1 MSPAAD
7 HGEIEQ
13 LTLELLDRY
22 EEINLLYDIGQAL
35 AGVFDVDAIGR
46 AVVDR
51 AMAVIHAEA
60 GLFLLVEGETA
71 RVAYRA
77 GDVPAPLLAG
87 LTPGADLLRRA
98 LAAPVLIMQP
108 LLAVRVQHGATP
120 FGVLALAG
128 KRDTSA
134 FTASDGRLLQALA
147 EQAATA
153 IRTEHLVRE
162 LRESERIRSEM
173 EIARQLQRSL
183 LPQSSPRI
191 LGVDVAATCQPSGH
205 VGGDYFD
212 FFSLPDGRFGVV
224 IADVSGHGVRSAI
237 VMAGLRSTIH
247 AEVQSGFDP
256 AQVFRRANTLLARD
270 FAASGM
276 FVSAFLAVYEPAT
289 GELAYTNAGHPPPY
303 LLAAPSDEAE
313 RLEAGGLLLGVV
325 ADAAYET
332 GKARLD
338 PGAVL
343 VLYTDGLTE
352 ARAPNGEFFG
362 EAALARV
369 VREGHALS
377 ATGLHS
383 TVLGA
388 ASTHLGGREPDD
400 DVTLI
405 VVSRRG

>member
-1 MSPAAD
+1 MSPAVD
-7 HGEIEQ
+7 HGEVEQ

-35 AGVFDVDAIGR
+35 AGVFDVDAIGHV
-46 AVVDR
+46 VVDR
-51 AMAVIHAEA
+51 AMAVIHAA
-60 GLFLLVEGETA
+60 GGLFLVVEGETA
-71 RVAYRA
+71 RVGYRT
-77 GDVPAPLLAG
+77 GDVPAPLLDGLSAG
-87 LTPGADLLRRA
+87 DLLRRA

-108 LLAVRVQHGATP
+108 LLAVRVQRDAQP

-128 KRDTSA
+128 KRDGSV

-147 EQAATA
+147 EQAAAA
-153 IRTEHLVRE
+153 IHTGRLVRE
-162 LRESERIRSEM
+162 LRASERIRSEM

-183 LPQSSPRI
+183 LPASNPRI

-224 IADVSGHGVRSAI
+224 IADVSGHGVSSAI

-247 AEVQSGFDP
+247 AEVQSGFAP
-256 AQVFRRANTLLARD
+256 EQVLRRANALLARD
-270 FAASGM
+270 FAESGM
-276 FVSAFLAVYEPAT
+276 FVSAFLAAYEPAT
-289 GELAYTNAGHPPPY
+289 GALTYVNAGHPPPF
-303 LLAAPSDEAE
+303 LLTAPGTEME
-313 RLEAGGLLLGVV
+313 RLEQGGLLLGVV
-325 ADAAYET
+325 PDVVYES

-338 PGAVL
+338 PGSVL

-352 ARAPNGEFFG
+352 ARAPDGAFFG
-362 EAALARV
+362 EPTLARV
-369 VREGHALS
+369 LLEGQALGS
-377 ATGLHS
+377 AALH
-383 TVLGA
+383 TAILGA
-388 ASTHLGGREPDD
+388 ATTHLGGREPED